1 MILMKCKCACMTHI
15 SLGGHIPSESEYMY
29 LSSNLS

>member
-1 MILMKCKCACMTHI
+1 MTHI